1 MIENFFSSV
10 ITEREKKRKDGG
22 GKAKERERKRERK
35 KMPSIKK
42 LNNNIIVWIR

>member
-35 KMPSIKK
+35 KNAIDKK
-42 LNNNIIVWIR
+42 IEQ